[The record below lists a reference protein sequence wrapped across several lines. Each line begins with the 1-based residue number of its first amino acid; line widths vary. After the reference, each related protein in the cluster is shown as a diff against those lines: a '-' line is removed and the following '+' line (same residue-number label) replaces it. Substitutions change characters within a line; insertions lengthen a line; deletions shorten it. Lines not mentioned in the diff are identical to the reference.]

1 MAKINNL
8 CKTVNQIKTMNPDTI
23 LTRLWNDYTTQNPSV
38 KKIYELF
45 ESEGESVLNDHIAFR
60 TFNDRRINIEV
71 LASPFVKSGYEQR
84 GEYHF
89 EEKKLYARHFEHK
102 TIKTAPRVFISELL
116 TENFSEFL
124 QETVREWI
132 NSIPKPLLDPNEL
145 LFAGTSWTTPSY
157 EVYNKL
163 REESE
168 YAGWLYVNGF
178 RANHFTVSIN
188 SLRKYNTIEKVN
200 QFIKDNG
207 FRMNSSGGEIKGTPQ
222 ELLQQ
227 SSTMSENIP
236 VRFVEGTFEIPGCY
250 YEFAIRYPDT
260 DGKLYSGFIAK
271 SADKIFES
279 TYFKK

>member
-1 MAKINNL
+1 MNL
-8 CKTVNQIKTMNPDTI
+8 DTI
-23 LTRLWNDYTTQNPSV
+23 LQRLWTNYTQQNPSV
-38 KKIYELF
+38 GKIYDAF
-45 ESEGESVLNDHIAFR
+45 VSEGEEVLNDHIAFR
-60 TFNDRRINIEV
+60 TYNDKRIGIDV
-71 LASPFVKSGYEQR
+71 LAKLFLNNGYEAK

-89 EEKKLYARHFEHK
+89 KEKKLFARHFEHK
-102 TIKTAPRVFISELL
+102 TLKTAPRVFISELL

-124 QETVREWI
+124 QETVKSWV
-132 NSIPKPLLDPNEL
+132 NLIPKDLLHSEEL
-145 LFAGTSWTTPSY
+145 IFSGTGLMTPSY
-157 EVYNKL
+157 EVYNRL

-188 SLRKYNTIEKVN
+188 SLKKYNTIEKTN
-200 QFIKDNG
+200 QFIRDNG
-207 FRMNSSGGEIKGTPQ
+207 FRMNASGGEIKGTPE

-236 VRFVEGTFEIPGCY
+236 LGFQEGIFEIPGCY

-279 TYFKK
+279 TDFKK